1 MMKSTPWRIG
11 KNSPTT
17 PKPINSQPI
26 TSTTIRLICRSID
39 GNNTFPYLVPRPTDV
54 HAVVDAEGLD
64 FEETTELS
72 TISSQEAVF
81 WLKNK
86 VVIGS
91 KMVLSLNVPKTL
103 ILENQLN
110 LIVSGEVI
118 FASTDPSTQ
127 DKQLVSIQL
136 DRLYK
141 IQPIYTSR

>member
-1 MMKSTPWRIG
+1 MRLNQEVQKSAIPG
-11 KNSPTT
+11 NSRQ
-17 PKPINSQPI
+17 PKSERCFDLSLSVNVNGI
-26 TSTTIRLICRSID
+26 
-39 GNNTFPYLVPRPTDV
+39 
-54 HAVVDAEGLD
+54 DAEGLD

-91 KMVLSLNVPKTL
+91 KLILALNVPKTL
-103 ILENQLN
+103 ILENQMN

-118 FASTDPSTQ
+118 FASTDPSNRNQ
-127 DKQLVSIQL
+127 QLVSIQL

>member
-1 MMKSTPWRIG
+1 MRLEQETRKSTIPG
-11 KNSPTT
+11 NSRHN
-17 PKPINSQPI
+17 KSERCFDLSLSVNVNGI
-26 TSTTIRLICRSID
+26 
-39 GNNTFPYLVPRPTDV
+39 
-54 HAVVDAEGLD
+54 DAEGLD

-91 KMVLSLNVPKTL
+91 KLVLSLNVPKTL

-118 FASTDPSTQ
+118 FASTDPSSRN
-127 DKQLVSIQL
+127 KQLVSIQL

-141 IQPIYTSR
+141 IQPIYSSL

>member
-1 MMKSTPWRIG
+1 MRLEQETRKSTIPG
-11 KNSPTT
+11 NSRHN
-17 PKPINSQPI
+17 KAERCFDLSLSVNVNGI
-26 TSTTIRLICRSID
+26 
-39 GNNTFPYLVPRPTDV
+39 
-54 HAVVDAEGLD
+54 DAEGLD

-91 KMVLSLNVPKTL
+91 KLVLSLNVPKTL

-118 FASTDPSTQ
+118 FASTDPSNQ
-127 DKQLVSIQL
+127 NKQLVSIQL

-141 IQPIYTSR
+141 IQPIYSSL

>member
-1 MMKSTPWRIG
+1 MRLNQEIQRNAIPG
-11 KNSPTT
+11 NSRQQ
-17 PKPINSQPI
+17 KAERCFDLSLSVNVNGI
-26 TSTTIRLICRSID
+26 
-39 GNNTFPYLVPRPTDV
+39 
-54 HAVVDAEGLD
+54 DAEGLD

-91 KMVLSLNVPKTL
+91 KLVLSLNVPKTL

-110 LIVSGEVI
+110 LIISGEVI
-118 FASTDPSTQ
+118 FASTDPSNQ
-127 DKQLVSIQL
+127 NKQLVSIQL

>member
-1 MMKSTPWRIG
+1 MRLEQESRKSTIPG
-11 KNSPTT
+11 NSRHN
-17 PKPINSQPI
+17 KSERCFDLSLSVNVNGI
-26 TSTTIRLICRSID
+26 
-39 GNNTFPYLVPRPTDV
+39 
-54 HAVVDAEGLD
+54 DAEGLD

-91 KMVLSLNVPKTL
+91 KLVLSLNVPKTL

-118 FASTDPSTQ
+118 FASTDPSSRN
-127 DKQLVSIQL
+127 KQLVSIQL

-141 IQPIYTSR
+141 IQPIYSSL

>member
-1 MMKSTPWRIG
+1 MRLDQETSKSAVPG
-11 KNSPTT
+11 NSRHN
-17 PKPINSQPI
+17 KAERCFDLSLSVNVNGI
-26 TSTTIRLICRSID
+26 
-39 GNNTFPYLVPRPTDV
+39 
-54 HAVVDAEGLD
+54 DAEGLD

-91 KMVLSLNVPKTL
+91 KLVLSLNVPKTL

-118 FASTDPSTQ
+118 FASTDPSNRN
-127 DKQLVSIQL
+127 KQLVSIQL

>member
-1 MMKSTPWRIG
+1 MRLAQEIR
-11 KNSPTT
+11 KNTIPG
-17 PKPINSQPI
+17 NS
-26 TSTTIRLICRSID
+26 
-39 GNNTFPYLVPRPTDV
+39 RPNKAERCFDLSLSVNV
-54 HAVVDAEGLD
+54 HGIDAEGLD

-91 KMVLSLNVPKTL
+91 KLVLSLNVPKTL
-103 ILENQLN
+103 ILETQLN

-127 DKQLVSIQL
+127 NKQLVSIQL